1 MSDLDRTR
9 FKREINEI
17 VFLLLLYQ
25 LVQFSTVFGLS
36 SLRTLWKVLT
46 QRAGVSIGD
55 SGSFAQGESSFGALS
70 SMIGFTLGFLILAY
84 WMRDRVSIRQIFKRG
99 RRMNLATFLQLF
111 VLFMC
116 GQTVFALSAA
126 MLDRAFRFFGY
137 SLADSVE
144 RATSVDPSIPMWVY
158 VGLFAPLMEE
168 MVYRG
173 FLLQSVR
180 PYGKRFAVLFSA
192 MMFGGMHANLPQ
204 SIFALYIGVVLG
216 YIAIEYGIGYTI
228 LFHFLNNFVFGS
240 LLGFLVSENGA
251 LDLTEVWYRLDLV
264 FVSLGLGILF
274 YKRRVV
280 WNGLC
285 KHYPS
290 KGLWRTVFRSPAFLL
305 FLLLEGMLAL
315 SLIHKI

>member
-55 SGSFAQGESSFGALS
+55 SGTFVQGESSFGALS

-84 WMRDRVSIRQIFKRG
+84 RMRDRVPIRQIFKRG
-99 RRMNLATFLQLF
+99 RRMDLPTFLQLF

-126 MLDRAFRFFGY
+126 MLDRFFHFFGY

-158 VGLFAPLMEE
+158 VGFFAPLMEE

-204 SIFALYIGVVLG
+204 SIFALYIGMVLG

-240 LLGFLVSENGA
+240 LLGFL
-251 LDLTEVWYRLDLV
+251 L
-264 FVSLGLGILF
+264 
-274 YKRRVV
+274 
-280 WNGLC
+280 
-285 KHYPS
+285 P
-290 KGLWRTVFRSPAFLL
+290 
-305 FLLLEGMLAL
+305 
-315 SLIHKI
+315 

>member
-1 MSDLDRTR
+1 
-9 FKREINEI
+9 
-17 VFLLLLYQ
+17 
-25 LVQFSTVFGLS
+25 
-36 SLRTLWKVLT
+36 
-46 QRAGVSIGD
+46 
-55 SGSFAQGESSFGALS
+55 
-70 SMIGFTLGFLILAY
+70 
-84 WMRDRVSIRQIFKRG
+84 
-99 RRMNLATFLQLF
+99 
-111 VLFMC
+111 
-116 GQTVFALSAA
+116 
-126 MLDRAFRFFGY
+126 
-137 SLADSVE
+137 
-144 RATSVDPSIPMWVY
+144 
-158 VGLFAPLMEE
+158 MEE

-204 SIFALYIGVVLG
+204 SIFALYIGMVLG

-240 LLGFLVSENGA
+240 LLGFLVPEKGA

-264 FVSLGLGILF
+264 FVILGLGILF
-274 YKRRVV
+274 CKRRVV

-285 KHYPS
+285 KHHPS

>member
-1 MSDLDRTR
+1 
-9 FKREINEI
+9 
-17 VFLLLLYQ
+17 
-25 LVQFSTVFGLS
+25 
-36 SLRTLWKVLT
+36 
-46 QRAGVSIGD
+46 
-55 SGSFAQGESSFGALS
+55 
-70 SMIGFTLGFLILAY
+70 
-84 WMRDRVSIRQIFKRG
+84 
-99 RRMNLATFLQLF
+99 MNLATFLQLF

-116 GQTVFALSAA
+116 GQTVFSLSAA
-126 MLDRAFRFFGY
+126 LLDRAFRFFGY

-180 PYGKRFAVLFSA
+180 PYGKKFAVLFSA

-240 LLGFLVSENGA
+240 LLGFLVPEKGA

-264 FVSLGLGILF
+264 FVILGLGILF
-274 YKRRVV
+274 CKRRVV

-285 KHYPS
+285 KHHPS

>member
-25 LVQFSTVFGLS
+25 LVQFATVFGLS

-55 SGSFAQGESSFGALS
+55 SGTFVQGESSFGALS

-84 WMRDRVSIRQIFKRG
+84 RMRDRVPIRQIFKRG
-99 RRMNLATFLQLF
+99 RRMNLSTFLQFF

-116 GQTVFALSAA
+116 GQTVFSLSAA

-158 VGLFAPLMEE
+158 VGFFAPLMEE

-204 SIFALYIGVVLG
+204 SIFALYIGMVLG

-274 YKRRVV
+274 CKRRVV
-280 WNGLC
+280 WNGFC
-285 KHYPS
+285 RHHPS
-290 KGLWRTVFRSPAFLL
+290 KGLWRTVFRSPAFLI